1 MGACSKQ
8 VSPMSLGRDPD
19 KSASNSKPR
28 LGSDEG
34 VAMSAQLSDVRPNI
48 LTWGKVGVF

>member
-19 KSASNSKPR
+19 NSASNSKRR